1 MPKINVLDKHVAEL
15 IAAGE
20 VVERPASVIKELVE
34 NSIDAGASA
43 ITVEICRGGIT
54 FMRVTDNGCG
64 IDRDDVEVAFL
75 RHATSK
81 VLVQTDL
88 DSIGTLGFRGEALAS
103 ISAVSHVELITKP
116 REAECGTRA
125 VCDAGE
131 ITEINDA
138 GCPDGTTI
146 IVRDL
151 FFNVPARMK
160 FLKKDVAEGNSVAR
174 IIDKVALSH
183 PEISFRFIRDGKE
196 TLHTPGD
203 NKLKSSIYAVFG
215 KEFTGGLIPVNYELG
230 GIRVYGFISS
240 PHSAR
245 PNRNMQNFF
254 INGRCVRSKTAMA
267 ALDEAYKNTIL
278 VGKFPACVLHLQ
290 MDFSQVDVNV
300 HPTKLEVRFTN
311 ERPVFDAV
319 YHAAKS
325 ALTKGDTPKVMEIK
339 PNSFAPYA
347 PTQKAEQAYFP
358 ESSYTKKQ
366 NPPSLPFG
374 GMEDK
379 FKSDARPA
387 PKPAAKSGFTG
398 SSLIDKIKAESF
410 SSMNADELSEADEI
424 TAEDIRE
431 TDERI
436 ESLVREA
443 HTSHAPKS
451 EGDDKTEKAEIKSEI
466 KSEIR
471 EEIYK
476 EERPREQ
483 IKIEVTLP
491 TVEET
496 KSEHEV
502 GIGEIKGIEN
512 KPAEA
517 PKAEDE
523 LPTAVPGSRAISS
536 RFVGEVF
543 STYIILQLDEE
554 RMMFIDKHAAHER
567 ILYEKLKKTDDGKNA
582 QVLLSPVPLVLEKD
596 DYNAVLENLDKFSEV
611 GFEIDDFGDGTVLIR
626 TAPMLLDGHD
636 AADAV
641 TEIAAYLTSNKNTMS
656 TEYMDWL
663 YHNIACR
670 AAVKAGNKNSDA
682 ELIEIAKLLEENPE
696 IRYCPHGRP
705 VYLVI
710 RKRDLEREFGRIQ

>member
-43 ITVEICRGGIT
+43 VTVEICRGGIT

-64 IDRDDVEVAFL
+64 IDREDVAVAFL

-81 VLVQTDL
+81 VLIQSDL

-116 REAECGTRA
+116 IEAPCGTRA

-131 ITEINDA
+131 ITEIGDA

-174 IIDKVALSH
+174 IMDKVALSH

-196 TLHTPGD
+196 VLHTPGD

-215 KEFTGGLIPVNYELG
+215 KEFTSGLIPVNYTLG

-240 PHSAR
+240 PHCAR

-325 ALTKGDTPKVMEIK
+325 ALTKGDAPKVMEIK

-366 NPPSLPFG
+366 STEIKSFG
-374 GMEDK
+374 TYNFVKETNEPQK
-379 FKSDARPA
+379 
-387 PKPAAKSGFTG
+387 PKVKTGFTG
-398 SSLIDKIKAESF
+398 SNLIDKIKAESF
-410 SSMNADELSEADEI
+410 SDMSVDELSDESEEK
-424 TAEDIRE
+424 TAAPIVRE
-431 TDERI
+431 SDERI
-436 ESLVREA
+436 ESLVNN
-443 HTSHAPKS
+443 APVSYAQSIADNSAQSVKNDFY
-451 EGDDKTEKAEIKSEI
+451 EEEK
-466 KSEIR
+466 
-471 EEIYK
+471 
-476 EERPREQ
+476 PREQ
-483 IKIEVTLP
+483 IKLDSDAKIEYKN
-491 TVEET
+491 E
-496 KSEHEV
+496 
-502 GIGEIKGIEN
+502 EIKEPLTEKI
-512 KPAEA
+512 
-517 PKAEDE
+517 DE
-523 LPTAVPGSRAISS
+523 EQGFTETAFPTAVPGTKSISS
-536 RFVGEVF
+536 KFIGEVF
-543 STYIILQLDEE
+543 STYIILQLDDD

-567 ILYEKLKKTDDGKNA
+567 ILYERIKKSNDGKNA
-582 QVLLSPVPLVLEKD
+582 QVLLSPVPVVLEKD
-596 DYNAVLENLDKFSEV
+596 DYNAVLENLDKFADV
-611 GFEIDDFGDGTVLIR
+611 GFEIDDFGEGTVLVR
-626 TAPMLLDGHD
+626 TAPMLLDGKD
-636 AADAV
+636 SAEAV
-641 TEIAAYLTSNKNTMS
+641 TEIAAYLASNKNTMS

-670 AAVKAGNKNSDA
+670 AAVKAGNKNSDQ
-682 ELIEIAKLLEENPE
+682 ELIELAKLLEENPD

-710 RKRDLEREFGRIQ
+710 KKRDLEKEFGRIQ

>member
-43 ITVEICRGGIT
+43 VTVEICRGGIT

-64 IDRDDVEVAFL
+64 IDREDVAVAFL

-81 VLVQTDL
+81 VLIQSDL

-116 REAECGTRA
+116 IEAPCGTRA

-131 ITEINDA
+131 ITEIGDA

-174 IIDKVALSH
+174 IMDKVALSH

-196 TLHTPGD
+196 VLHTPGD

-215 KEFTGGLIPVNYELG
+215 KEFTSGLIPVNYTLG

-240 PHSAR
+240 PHCAR

-366 NPPSLPFG
+366 STEIKTFG
-374 GMEDK
+374 TNYFVKETNEPQK
-379 FKSDARPA
+379 
-387 PKPAAKSGFTG
+387 PKIKTGFTG
-398 SSLIDKIKAESF
+398 SSLIDKIKVESF
-410 SSMNADELSEADEI
+410 SDMSVDELSDESEEK
-424 TAEDIRE
+424 TATPIVRE
-431 TDERI
+431 SDERI
-436 ESLVREA
+436 ESLVNN
-443 HTSHAPKS
+443 APVSYAQSFADNSAQSVKNDFY
-451 EGDDKTEKAEIKSEI
+451 EEEK
-466 KSEIR
+466 
-471 EEIYK
+471 
-476 EERPREQ
+476 PREQ
-483 IKIEVTLP
+483 IKLDSDVEIECKT
-491 TVEET
+491 EET
-496 KSEHEV
+496 NEPLEGKSDNEQV
-502 GIGEIKGIEN
+502 F
-512 KPAEA
+512 AETA
-517 PKAEDE
+517 
-523 LPTAVPGSRAISS
+523 LPTAVPGTKSISS
-536 RFVGEVF
+536 KFIGEVF
-543 STYIILQLDEE
+543 STYIILQLDDD

-567 ILYEKLKKTDDGKNA
+567 ILYERIKKSDDGKNA
-582 QVLLSPVPLVLEKD
+582 QVLLSPVPVVLEKD
-596 DYNAVLENLDKFSEV
+596 DYNAVLENLDKFADV
-611 GFEIDDFGDGTVLIR
+611 GFEIDDFGEGTVLVR
-626 TAPMLLDGHD
+626 TAPMMLDGKD
-636 AADAV
+636 ASEAV
-641 TEIAAYLTSNKNTMS
+641 TEIAAYLASNKNTMS

-670 AAVKAGNKNSDA
+670 AAVKAGNKNSDQ
-682 ELIEIAKLLEENPE
+682 ELIELAKLLEENPD

-710 RKRDLEREFGRIQ
+710 KKRDLEKEFGRIQ

>member
-43 ITVEICRGGIT
+43 VTVEICRGGIT

-64 IDRDDVEVAFL
+64 IDREDVAVAFL

-81 VLVQTDL
+81 VLIQSDL

-116 REAECGTRA
+116 IEAPCGTRA

-131 ITEINDA
+131 ITEIGDA

-174 IIDKVALSH
+174 IMDKVALSH

-196 TLHTPGD
+196 VLHTPGD

-215 KEFTGGLIPVNYELG
+215 KEFTSGLIPVNYTLG

-240 PHSAR
+240 PHCAR

-325 ALTKGDTPKVMEIK
+325 ALTKGDEPKVMEIK

-366 NPPSLPFG
+366 NTEIKPFG
-374 GMEDK
+374 ANNSVKETNEPQK
-379 FKSDARPA
+379 
-387 PKPAAKSGFTG
+387 PKIKTGFTG

-410 SSMNADELSEADEI
+410 SDMSVDELSDETDEKAAAPI
-424 TAEDIRE
+424 VRE
-431 TDERI
+431 SDERI
-436 ESLVREA
+436 ESLVNNA
-443 HTSHAPKS
+443 LVSYAQSIADNSAQSVKN
-451 EGDDKTEKAEIKSEI
+451 DF
-466 KSEIR
+466 
-471 EEIYK
+471 YK
-476 EERPREQ
+476 EEKTREQ
-483 IKIEVTLP
+483 IKLDSDDEIEC
-491 TVEET
+491 
-496 KSEHEV
+496 K
-502 GIGEIKGIEN
+502 IGET
-512 KPAEA
+512 AE
-517 PKAEDE
+517 PLEEKSDNDQVFAETAF
-523 LPTAVPGSRAISS
+523 PTAVPGTKSISS
-536 RFVGEVF
+536 KFIGEVF
-543 STYIILQLDEE
+543 STYIILQLDDD

-567 ILYEKLKKTDDGKNA
+567 ILYERIKKSDDGKNA
-582 QVLLSPVPLVLEKD
+582 QVLLSPVPVVLEKD
-596 DYNAVLENLDKFSEV
+596 DYNAVLENLDKFAEV
-611 GFEIDDFGDGTVLIR
+611 GFEIDDFGEGTVLVR
-626 TAPMLLDGHD
+626 TAPMLLDGKD
-636 AADAV
+636 SAEAV
-641 TEIAAYLTSNKNTMS
+641 TEIAAYLASNKNTMS

-670 AAVKAGNKNSDA
+670 AAVKAGNKNSDQ
-682 ELIEIAKLLEENPE
+682 ELIELAKLLEENPD

-710 RKRDLEREFGRIQ
+710 KKRDLEKEFGRIQ